1 MKEPNSDLQQIKVE
15 IVVRDGCNH
24 SYKTLRS
31 LLQIRDEHP
40 EMLLSIVNIADQANN
55 NRKAGGVTP
64 SIWVNSELW
73 FLGSFTPETFQSR
86 LLALTQ

>member
-1 MKEPNSDLQQIKVE
+1 
-15 IVVRDGCNH
+15 
-24 SYKTLRS
+24 
-31 LLQIRDEHP
+31 
-40 EMLLSIVNIADQANN
+40 MLLSIVNIADQANN